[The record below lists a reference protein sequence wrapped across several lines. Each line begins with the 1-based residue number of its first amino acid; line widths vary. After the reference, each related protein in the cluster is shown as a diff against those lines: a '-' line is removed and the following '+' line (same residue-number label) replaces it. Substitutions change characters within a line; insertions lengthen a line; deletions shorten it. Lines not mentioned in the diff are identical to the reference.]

1 MVALDAAHH
10 RVLARDV
17 AALRTQPPQAMS
29 AMDGYAVRSADASA
43 VAARLKVIGEV
54 AAGRPFEKTVGAGEA
69 VRIFTGGVIPEGA
82 DAVIIQEDTVVEDG
96 GITITEAASPGR
108 HIRPAGVDFRQ
119 GDVLLARGT
128 RLTDRDLSLAAGM
141 NYPELAVRRRPK
153 VAMLATGDELVMP
166 GSTPGP
172 GQIVY
177 SNGYALRALARQE
190 GAETI
195 DLGIA
200 ADTVEATTLGIRRA
214 RDSGAD
220 ILITTGGASVGDHDL
235 VKQSLEA
242 EGVTMAF
249 WRIAMRPG
257 KPMMHGRLGAMR
269 VIGLPGNPVS
279 SYVCGFLFLVPL
291 IRAACRAAP
300 SSTTPT
306 RRRCSGAMSP
316 PTTCAKTICAPAS
329 RCARRR
335 PDRHAGRPSGQF
347 AVGKSRCG
355 TGACDP
361 CAVCAGGR
369 RRIGLR
375 YPAAAGLSP
384 LERLVPAK
392 PGFVDEKLSG
402 CGTHM
407 EHIVSVHDLFLS
419 NGVYKWE
426 SRSSEFLS
434 GSDSR
439 NRTALST
446 WGTGRDAHAQT
457 I

>member
-1 MVALDAAHH
+1 LALMPVTEALSAVLADAEPLPEEMIALDAAHH

-17 AALRTQPPQAMS
+17 AARRTQPPQAMS
-29 AMDGYAVRSADASA
+29 AMDGYAVRTADASN

-54 AAGRPFEKTVGAGEA
+54 AAGRPFDKTVGAGEA
-69 VRIFTGGVIPEGA
+69 ARIFTGGVIPDGA
-82 DAVIIQEDTVVEDG
+82 DAVIIQEDTVAEGG
-96 GITITEAASPGR
+96 GITITEAAVAGR

-119 GDVLLARGT
+119 GDVLLAGGM

-153 VAMLATGDELVMP
+153 VAILATGDELVMP

-177 SNGYALRALARQE
+177 SNGYALRALARAE

-200 ADTVEATTLGIRRA
+200 ADTVEATTQGIRRA
-214 RDSGAD
+214 RDYGAD

-291 IRAACRAAP
+291 IRRLSGRSVIDHSRETALLGRNVAANDLREDYLRARLERRHDGVLVATPVDHQDSSLLGNLAAARALVIRAP
-300 SSTTPT
+300 
-306 RRRCSGAMSP
+306 
-316 PTTCAKTICAPAS
+316 
-329 RCARRR
+329 
-335 PDRHAGRPSGQF
+335 F
-347 AVGKSRCG
+347 A
-355 TGACDP
+355 
-361 CAVCAGGR
+361 
-369 RRIGLR
+369 
-375 YPAAAGLSP
+375 PAAAAGSVCEL
-384 LERLVPAK
+384 LRLP
-392 PGFVDEKLSG
+392 D
-402 CGTHM
+402 
-407 EHIVSVHDLFLS
+407 
-419 NGVYKWE
+419 
-426 SRSSEFLS
+426 
-434 GSDSR
+434 
-439 NRTALST
+439 
-446 WGTGRDAHAQT
+446 
-457 I
+457 

>member
-1 MVALDAAHH
+1 MPVTEALSAVLAGAEPLPEEMTALDAAHH

-17 AALRTQPPQAMS
+17 AARRTQPPQAMS
-29 AMDGYAVRSADASA
+29 AMDGYAVRAADASN

-54 AAGRPFEKTVGAGEA
+54 AAGRPFDKTVGAGEA

-82 DAVIIQEDTVVEDG
+82 DAVIIQEDTVAEGG
-96 GITITEAASPGR
+96 GITITEAAVGGR

-119 GDVLLARGT
+119 GDVLLARGI

-141 NYPELAVRRRPK
+141 NYPELAVCRRPK
-153 VAMLATGDELVMP
+153 VAILATGDELVMP

-177 SNGYALRALARQE
+177 SNGYALRALARDE

-200 ADTVEATTLGIRRA
+200 ADTVEATTQGIRRA

-220 ILITTGGASVGDHDL
+220 ILVTTGGASVGDHDL

-257 KPMMHGRLGAMR
+257 KPMMHGRLGAMQ

-291 IRAACRAAP
+291 IRKL
-300 SSTTPT
+300 
-306 RRRCSGAMSP
+306 SGRSVIHHVRETALL
-316 PTTCAKTICAPAS
+316 
-329 RCARRR
+329 
-335 PDRHAGRPSGQF
+335 GR
-347 AVGKSRCG
+347 AVG
-355 TGACDP
+355 ANDD
-361 CAVCAGGR
+361 
-369 RRIGLR
+369 LR
-375 YPAAAGLSP
+375 EDYLRARLEQRSDGVLVATPVDHQDSSLLGNLAAARALVIRAPFAPAAAAGSACEL
-384 LERLVPAK
+384 LRLP
-392 PGFVDEKLSG
+392 D
-402 CGTHM
+402 
-407 EHIVSVHDLFLS
+407 
-419 NGVYKWE
+419 
-426 SRSSEFLS
+426 
-434 GSDSR
+434 
-439 NRTALST
+439 
-446 WGTGRDAHAQT
+446 
-457 I
+457 

>member
-1 MVALDAAHH
+1 MPVTEALSAVLAGAEPLPEEMIALDAAHH
-10 RVLARDV
+10 RVLARAV
-17 AALRTQPPQAMS
+17 AARRTQPPQAMS
-29 AMDGYAVRSADASA
+29 AMDGYAVRAADASD

-54 AAGRPFEKTVGAGEA
+54 AAGRPFDKTVGAGEA
-69 VRIFTGGVIPEGA
+69 VRIFTGGVIPQGA
-82 DAVIIQEDTVVEDG
+82 DAVIIQEDTVAEGG
-96 GITITEAASPGR
+96 GITITEAAVAGR

-119 GDVLLARGT
+119 GDVLLAGGI

-153 VAMLATGDELVMP
+153 VAILATGDELVMP

-177 SNGYALRALARQE
+177 SNGYALRALARAE

-200 ADTVEATTLGIRRA
+200 ADTVEATTQGIRRA

-220 ILITTGGASVGDHDL
+220 ILVTTGGASVGDHDL

-291 IRAACRAAP
+291 IRALSGRGTIHHAHETALLGRDLGTNDLREDYLRARLNTRPGRAA
-300 SSTTPT
+300 
-306 RRRCSGAMSP
+306 
-316 PTTCAKTICAPAS
+316 
-329 RCARRR
+329 
-335 PDRHAGRPSGQF
+335 
-347 AVGKSRCG
+347 
-355 TGACDP
+355 
-361 CAVCAGGR
+361 
-369 RRIGLR
+369 
-375 YPAAAGLSP
+375 
-384 LERLVPAK
+384 
-392 PGFVDEKLSG
+392 
-402 CGTHM
+402 
-407 EHIVSVHDLFLS
+407 
-419 NGVYKWE
+419 
-426 SRSSEFLS
+426 
-434 GSDSR
+434 
-439 NRTALST
+439 
-446 WGTGRDAHAQT
+446 
-457 I
+457 